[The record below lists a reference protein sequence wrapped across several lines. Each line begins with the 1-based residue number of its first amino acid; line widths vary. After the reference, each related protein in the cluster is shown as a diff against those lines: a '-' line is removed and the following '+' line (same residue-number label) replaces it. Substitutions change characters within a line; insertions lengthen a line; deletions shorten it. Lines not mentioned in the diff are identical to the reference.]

1 MAWYEKNILF
11 KNFMSN
17 VGQSSNKGDTKDDPL
32 VSNKEE
38 NQQDP
43 SNSQLM
49 THRKFDLPF
58 SIFLFNVRKLWE

>member
-1 MAWYEKNILF
+1 
-11 KNFMSN
+11 MSN